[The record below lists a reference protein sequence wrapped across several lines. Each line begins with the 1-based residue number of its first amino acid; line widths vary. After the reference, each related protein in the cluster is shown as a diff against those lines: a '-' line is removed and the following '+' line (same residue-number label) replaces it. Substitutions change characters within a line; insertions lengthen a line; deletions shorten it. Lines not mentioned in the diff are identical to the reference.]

1 MTKQTAVRRPDEL
14 ADEVDAEQATEWTG
28 HRAQETG
35 FAISLRG

>member
-14 ADEVDAEQATEWTG
+14 ADEVGAQQATEWIER
-28 HRAQETG
+28 RAQETG